1 MATMNQLDALRFA
14 LSTIDPDTDA
24 YEVISGMIETRE
36 RAAARP
42 KKPSKSSLRNAEL
55 IAEVVVPF
63 VNERGVTTA
72 RTLANECGDPE
83 VSGSYVDVSGN
94 HRTNSAKAAAL
105 LKRAATEGLIV
116 SFRETK
122 NSVTLYATTDYDVD
136 AHLERVA
143 AERTAKALARAERAA
158 ERAKAK
164 ADAAAERVSELSA

>member
-63 VNERGVTTA
+63 VADHEPTTA
-72 RTLANECGDPE
+72 KVLAAECGNPE
-83 VSGSYVDVSGN
+83 VATSP
-94 HRTNSAKAAAL
+94 KAAAL